1 MSRCTHQFTR
11 GSFEPLAMR
20 GDVAF
25 LHYRATCA
33 RCGNVVAQTEF
44 RHRLGDNESHID

>member
-1 MSRCTHQFTR
+1 M
-11 GSFEPLAMR
+11 L

-33 RCGNVVAQTEF
+33 RCGSVVAQTEF
-44 RHRLGDNESHID
+44 RHRLGGSESRID